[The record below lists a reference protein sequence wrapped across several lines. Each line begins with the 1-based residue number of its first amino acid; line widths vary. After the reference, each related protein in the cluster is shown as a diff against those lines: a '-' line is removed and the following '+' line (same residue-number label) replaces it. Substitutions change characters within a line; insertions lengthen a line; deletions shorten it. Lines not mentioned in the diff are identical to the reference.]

1 MLDPFSEGEAFSVG
15 TMRFPGDGF
24 VLNASAQMLAQNGW
38 EPACWVRPLIR
49 EPLLEFFLK
58 EKQPFL
64 LLFVWC
70 FE

>member
-49 EPLLEFFLK
+49 EPLLEFF
-58 EKQPFL
+58 
-64 LLFVWC
+64 
-70 FE
+70 